1 MILSIFD
8 MLIYYLYIFF
18 GQVFRFIHFK
28 WGCLFQIFWYSWS
41 TIRSRCF
48 LGHLCFLHDSV
59 NVVSLISTLRVIKE
73 PLPFRSGGFRE
84 VTRAWRLGFALMNW
98 ISACSCLVVSDSV
111 TPWTV
116 TRQAPLSMW
125 FSRQEYWSGL
135 PFPDPGNIPYT
146 SIKLRTPALQ
156 EYSVLSELLGK
167 PMNWISALIKEPRA
181 LPCPM
186 WCVGTAKRQ
195 PSTNQE
201 ECFHQNPIQS

>member
-1 MILSIFD
+1 MATHSSVLACRIPGTGEPAVLPSLGSHRVGHD
-8 MLIYYLYIFF
+8 
-18 GQVFRFIHFK
+18 
-28 WGCLFQIFWYSWS
+28 WS
-41 TIRSRCF
+41 D
-48 LGHLCFLHDSV
+48 L
-59 NVVSLISTLRVIKE
+59 
-73 PLPFRSGGFRE
+73 
-84 VTRAWRLGFALMNW
+84 AA
-98 ISACSCLVVSDSV
+98 AAAAACLVMSDSG

-146 SIKLRTPALQ
+146 RIKLGTPALQ
-156 EYSVLSELLGK
+156 EYSLLSELLGK

-186 WCVGTAKRQ
+186 WYVGTAKIQ

-201 ECFHQNPIQS
+201 ECFHQKSIQS

>member
-8 MLIYYLYIFF
+8 MLIYYLYIVF

-41 TIRSRCF
+41 TIRSRFF
-48 LGHLCFLHDSV
+48 LEHLCFLHDSV
-59 NVVSLISTLRVIKE
+59 NVVNLISTLTVIKE
-73 PLPFRSGGFRE
+73 PLLFRSGGFRE
-84 VTRAWRLGFALMNW
+84 VIRAWRLGFALMNW
-98 ISACSCLVVSDSV
+98 ISACACLVVSDSV

-116 TRQAPLSMW
+116 TSLAPLSMW

-146 SIKLRTPALQ
+146 RIKLRTPAFQ
-156 EYSVLSELLGK
+156 EYSLLYELLEK
-167 PMNWISALIKEPRA
+167 PMKWISALIKEPRA

-186 WCVGTAKRQ
+186 
-195 PSTNQE
+195 
-201 ECFHQNPIQS
+201 